1 MAVWAGGAA
10 RALPQS
16 PKPPTHSV
24 APGKMSAIASSGDP
38 ASLLLPLPLTQR
50 VGSTTRCLLEKQRRW
65 PRSAAAVTPLT
76 RPAIACTISSNA
88 RISGIRQRY
97 NCIKQFRPKICAI
110 GRKAQRQRTTH
121 KHERAPSLVLCSQP
135 HAGPRRLAP
144 LFVPTKPLRL
154 LLLEVGRRLREH
166 EEDARPAEE

>member
-1 MAVWAGGAA
+1 MTVWAGGAA

-38 ASLLLPLPLTQR
+38 ASLLLPLPFTQR

-76 RPAIACTISSNA
+76 RPAIACA
-88 RISGIRQRY
+88 IRQMLG
-97 NCIKQFRPKICAI
+97 FR
-110 GRKAQRQRTTH
+110 
-121 KHERAPSLVLCSQP
+121 E
-135 HAGPRRLAP
+135 
-144 LFVPTKPLRL
+144 FVN
-154 LLLEVGRRLREH
+154 
-166 EEDARPAEE
+166 DI